1 MTLPSNSLMSYGTFI
16 DLLQS
21 FFSFS
26 VVAGDSVAGAT
37 EDAGAGTEVEA
48 PGREV
53 ELLGVA
59 IGRTTSG
66 ADILCEGNMFYKV
79 KVGKRAKI
87 CLRRAK
93 C

>member
-1 MTLPSNSLMSYGTFI
+1 MANGLYFRRYVLMLLPSNSLMSYCTLI
-16 DLLQS
+16 DLLQC

-37 EDAGAGTEVEA
+37 EDTGAGTDVETLA
-48 PGREV
+48 GEA

-66 ADILCEGNMFYKV
+66 AYIFV
-79 KVGKRAKI
+79 
-87 CLRRAK
+87 
-93 C
+93 